1 MIRGESWTKQ
11 ENIKAALSLAGQAG
25 GGPVLYCENNR
36 CWVHAGESNG
46 IFLGVTG
53 AGKSFCGT
61 QNLVRS
67 LIEAQESFLAVDPK
81 GELYRRNACRMSKDY
96 TVHVIDFR
104 NMLASECVNVLSAP
118 AELYLSGDPMRM
130 KQGGEML
137 EDLAYTLYAESKSD
151 PFWINSARSVF
162 IAAAYALMECAQPE
176 EINIASVQNLIMQGD
191 RHYSG
196 HGSTVFG
203 RDTYLEHLMHHL
215 PEDSIVSSELY
226 SYISTASDT
235 RGGIRSTMLEG
246 LSRFLRSNV
255 LRGFIANDDL
265 HINELDGQKPLAIWL
280 ILPDENPMYSPL
292 AAVIIDQIMR
302 HFVSLAQEKYNGRLP
317 RRMNFLLEEAGN
329 IGRISSLSRMM
340 AAGRSRNIRTFIV
353 LQSLKQLETIYGESE
368 AETIRSN
375 ADLTVMYR
383 TNDLYTLEKM
393 SKLCGD
399 RVSDDRVEHD
409 SCSLITP
416 AQLASLKTGQA
427 LVILH
432 GSIKFVTEL
441 PPCTMAFD
449 PSGWQEPQPWQDLP
463 PHQKPK
469 LFDLVHYVDR
479 KEDPLLDLI
488 EEYESTADDLCS
500 FTTSF
505 LQDSHPKHPF
515 DLDPSKKYQVVI
527 QSWNGRFMRGLK
539 ILKDH
544 YHSSSLSD
552 LKNAVE
558 TLPYALPFDDKADAE
573 KIYHQLK
580 EEDIK
585 VERFGFEADD
595 A

>member
-1 MIRGESWTKQ
+1 MIRGESWTKP

-246 LSRFLRSNV
+246 LHLSSVKDRFGIYALV
-255 LRGFIANDDL
+255 GK
-265 HINELDGQKPLAIWL
+265 NENRDKGICKP
-280 ILPDENPMYSPL
+280 
-292 AAVIIDQIMR
+292 
-302 HFVSLAQEKYNGRLP
+302 
-317 RRMNFLLEEAGN
+317 
-329 IGRISSLSRMM
+329 
-340 AAGRSRNIRTFIV
+340 RTSV
-353 LQSLKQLETIYGESE
+353 RKQLSETKQAASPKK
-368 AETIRSN
+368 AAARSKQHEME
-375 ADLTVMYR
+375 V
-383 TNDLYTLEKM
+383 
-393 SKLCGD
+393 
-399 RVSDDRVEHD
+399 
-409 SCSLITP
+409 
-416 AQLASLKTGQA
+416 
-427 LVILH
+427 
-432 GSIKFVTEL
+432 
-441 PPCTMAFD
+441 
-449 PSGWQEPQPWQDLP
+449 
-463 PHQKPK
+463 
-469 LFDLVHYVDR
+469 
-479 KEDPLLDLI
+479 
-488 EEYESTADDLCS
+488 
-500 FTTSF
+500 
-505 LQDSHPKHPF
+505 
-515 DLDPSKKYQVVI
+515 
-527 QSWNGRFMRGLK
+527 
-539 ILKDH
+539 
-544 YHSSSLSD
+544 
-552 LKNAVE
+552 
-558 TLPYALPFDDKADAE
+558 
-573 KIYHQLK
+573 
-580 EEDIK
+580 
-585 VERFGFEADD
+585 
-595 A
+595 

>member
-1 MIRGESWTKQ
+1 MIRGESWTKP
-11 ENIKAALSLAGQAG
+11 EDIKAALSPAGQAG

-53 AGKSFCGT
+53 AGKSFRGT

-67 LIEAQESFLAVDPK
+67 LIEAHESFLAVDPK
-81 GELYRRNACRMSKDY
+81 GELYHHNACRMSKDY
-96 TVHVIDFR
+96 TVHVINFR
-104 NMLASECVNVLSAP
+104 NMLKSECVNVLSAP

-137 EDLAYTLYAESKSD
+137 EDLAYTLYAENKGD

-196 HGSTVFG
+196 HGSSVLG
-203 RDTYLEHLMHHL
+203 RETYLERLMGHL
-215 PEDSIVSSELY
+215 PEDSIVSGELY

-265 HINELDGQKPLAIWL
+265 HINELDAQKPLAIWL

-302 HFVSLAQEKYNGRLP
+302 HFVNLAQEKYNGRLP

-399 RVSDDRVEHD
+399 RVSDDRVEHA

-416 AQLASLKTGQA
+416 AQLASLKTGHWSFCTEA
-427 LVILH
+427 L
-432 GSIKFVTEL
+432 
-441 PPCTMAFD
+441 
-449 PSGWQEPQPWQDLP
+449 
-463 PHQKPK
+463 
-469 LFDLVHYVDR
+469 
-479 KEDPLLDLI
+479 
-488 EEYESTADDLCS
+488 
-500 FTTSF
+500 
-505 LQDSHPKHPF
+505 
-515 DLDPSKKYQVVI
+515 
-527 QSWNGRFMRGLK
+527 
-539 ILKDH
+539 
-544 YHSSSLSD
+544 SS
-552 LKNAVE
+552 
-558 TLPYALPFDDKADAE
+558 
-573 KIYHQLK
+573 
-580 EEDIK
+580 
-585 VERFGFEADD
+585 
-595 A
+595 